1 MAQAASAK
9 KVVIVPI
16 KTMDIVEGIQS
27 IQKKKVAAYCRVSTD
42 SEEQKE
48 SYTNQVNY
56 YTQYIQNNL
65 EWEMADIYA
74 DEGITGTSTKN
85 RTHFNRMIQ
94 DARNGKLDLILV
106 KSISRF
112 ARNTLDLLKYVRELK
127 SLGVAVF
134 FEREN
139 INTLDTTGEVLL
151 TILSSLAQDESR
163 NISENSRWGIL
174 RGFQNGKVFCNTN
187 RFLGYDKDEHGEL
200 VINEKEAEIVRRIYE
215 EYLDGKSYQA
225 IARGLMRDHIKTVTG
240 GDTWWDSSITLILT
254 NEKYYGALL
263 QQKTVTVDFLTHK
276 RIRNKGQEQQ
286 YLIEDNHEPI
296 VSKEIFE
303 AVQKEKERRAKL
315 KGSVMGESKRYSSK
329 YALSSKVYC
338 GCCGAIFKRRTWNSN
353 NPSKKVVWQ
362 CKTYVNEGKAVCDA
376 KSVDEQILHSAFV
389 RVFNQ
394 MYENKERFIRTL
406 KANIESILSSKVGQ
420 EPLLDIEGQ
429 MQQLKFDLKELVN
442 LKLRNQIDETIYDEE
457 TNRLSSE
464 LNELRQ
470 QLLILEE
477 EEDRKEKIKE
487 RVDEIIQLLNSRQ
500 DILEQFDDN
509 LFNALVEKITILSPA
524 HFVFTL
530 KSGMSIDEIIED

>member
-1 MAQAASAK
+1 MAQAATAK
-9 KVVIVPI
+9 KVVIVPV
-16 KTMDIVEGIQS
+16 KTLDIVEGIQP

-48 SYTNQVNY
+48 SYTNQVNH

-85 RTHFNRMIQ
+85 RTQFNRMIQ

-187 RFLGYDKDEHGEL
+187 RFLGYDKDEQGEL
-200 VINEKEAEIVRRIYE
+200 VINEPEAEIVRRIYE

-362 CKTYVNEGKAVCDA
+362 CKTYVNEGKVACDA
-376 KSVDEQILHSAFV
+376 KSVDEQVLHSAFV
-389 RVFNQ
+389 RLFNR
-394 MYENKERFIRTL
+394 MYENKERLIKTL
-406 KANIESILSSKVGQ
+406 KGNIVSVLSSRVEQ
-420 EPLLDIEGQ
+420 ETLLDIEGK
-429 MQQLKFDLKELVN
+429 MQQLKSDLKELVN
-442 LKLRNQIDETIYDEE
+442 LKLRNQIDESVYDEE

-470 QLLILEE
+470 QMLILEE
-477 EEDRKEKIKE
+477 EEDQKAKIKE
-487 RVDEIIQLLNSRQ
+487 RVDEIIQVLSSRQ

-530 KSGMSIDEIIED
+530 KSGMSIDEILD

>member
-1 MAQAASAK
+1 MAQAATAK
-9 KVVIVPI
+9 KIVVVPI

-48 SYTNQVNY
+48 SYTNQVNH

-174 RGFQNGKVFCNTN
+174 RGFQNGKVFCNTT

-200 VINEKEAEIVRRIYE
+200 VINEPEAEIVRRIYE

-263 QQKTVTVDFLTHK
+263 QQKTVTVGFLTHK

-286 YLIEDNHEPI
+286 YLIENNHEPI
-296 VSKEIFE
+296 VSKELFE
-303 AVQKEKERRAKL
+303 AVQKEKARRAKL
-315 KGSVMGESKRYSSK
+315 KGNVMGESKRYSSK

-362 CKTYVNEGKAVCDA
+362 CKTYVNEGKAACAA
-376 KSVDEQILHSAFV
+376 KSVDEQVLHSAFV
-389 RVFNQ
+389 RLFNR
-394 MYENKERFIRTL
+394 MYENKKRLIKTL
-406 KANIESILSSKVGQ
+406 KGNIESILSSKVEQ

-429 MQQLKFDLKELVN
+429 MQQLKSDLKELVN
-442 LKLRNQIDETIYDEE
+442 LKLRNQIDEIVYNEE

-470 QLLILEE
+470 QMLILEE
-477 EEDRKEKIKE
+477 EDDQKEKIKE
-487 RVDEIIQLLNSRQ
+487 RVDEIIQILSSRQ

-524 HFVFTL
+524 HFIFSL
-530 KSGMSIDEIIED
+530 KSGMSIDEILD

>member
-1 MAQAASAK
+1 MAQAATAK

-16 KTMDIVEGIQS
+16 KTLDIVEGIQS

-48 SYTNQVNY
+48 SYTNQVNH

-74 DEGITGTSTKN
+74 DEGISGTNTKN

-174 RGFQNGKVFCNTN
+174 RGFQNGKVFCNTT

-200 VINEKEAEIVRRIYE
+200 VINEPEAEIVRRIYE

-276 RIRNKGQEQQ
+276 RIKNKGQEQQ
-286 YLIEDNHEPI
+286 YFIEDNHEPI

-303 AVQKEKERRAKL
+303 AVQKEKKRRAQL

-362 CKTYVNEGKAVCDA
+362 CRTNVNEGKAACAA
-376 KSVDEQILHSAFV
+376 KAVDEQVVHSAFV
-389 RVFNQ
+389 RLFNR
-394 MYENKERFIRTL
+394 MYENKERLIKTL
-406 KANIESILSSKVGQ
+406 KGNIVSVLSSRVEQ
-420 EPLLDIEGQ
+420 ETLLDIEGK
-429 MQQLKFDLKELVN
+429 MQQLKSDLKELVN

-477 EEDRKEKIKE
+477 EEDRKEKVKE
-487 RVDEIIQLLNSRQ
+487 RVDEIIQVLSSRQ

>member
-1 MAQAASAK
+1 MAQAATAK

-16 KTMDIVEGIQS
+16 KTMDIVEGIQP
-27 IQKKKVAAYCRVSTD
+27 ILKKKVAAYCRVSTD

-225 IARGLMRDHIKTVTG
+225 IARGLMRDHIKTAAG
-240 GDTWWDSSITLILT
+240 GSRWWDSSITLILT

-276 RIRNKGQEQQ
+276 RIKNKGQEQQ
-286 YLIEDNHEPI
+286 YFIEDNHEPI

-303 AVQKEKERRAKL
+303 AVQKEKKRRAKL
-315 KGSVMGESKRYSSK
+315 KGSVMGESKRYSNK

-338 GCCGAIFKRRTWNSN
+338 GCCGVIFKRRTWNSN

-362 CKTYVNEGKAVCDA
+362 CRTNVNEGKAACAA
-376 KSVDEQILHSAFV
+376 KAVDEQVVHSAFV
-389 RVFNQ
+389 RLFNR
-394 MYENKERFIRTL
+394 MYENKERFMKTL
-406 KANIESILSSKVGQ
+406 KANIVSVLSSKPGQ
-420 EPLLDIEGQ
+420 EQLLDIEGQ
-429 MQQLKFDLKELVN
+429 MQQLKSDLKELVN
-442 LKLRNQIDETIYDEE
+442 LKLRNQMDETVYDEE

-470 QLLILEE
+470 QMLKLEE
-477 EEDRKEKIKE
+477 EEDQKEKIKE
-487 RVDEIIQLLNSRQ
+487 RIDEIIQLLSSRQ
-500 DILEQFDDN
+500 DILKQFDDN

-530 KSGMSIDEIIED
+530 KSGMSIDEILD

>member
-1 MAQAASAK
+1 MAQAVTAK
-9 KVVIVPI
+9 KVVVVPI

-48 SYTNQVNY
+48 SYTNQVNH

-74 DEGITGTSTKN
+74 DEGITGTNTKN
-85 RTHFNRMIQ
+85 RTQFNRMIQ

-174 RGFQNGKVFCNTN
+174 RGFQNGKVFCNTT

-200 VINEKEAEIVRRIYE
+200 VINEPEAEIVRRIYE

-276 RIRNKGQEQQ
+276 RVRNKGQEQQ

-296 VSKEIFE
+296 VSKELFE
-303 AVQKEKERRAKL
+303 AVQKEKEWRAKL
-315 KGSVMGESKRYSSK
+315 KGNVMGDSKRYSSK

-353 NPSKKVVWQ
+353 NLSKKVVWQ
-362 CKTYVNEGKAVCDA
+362 CKTYVNKGKVACDA
-376 KSVDEQILHSAFV
+376 KSVDEQVLHSAFV
-389 RVFNQ
+389 RLFNR
-394 MYENKERFIRTL
+394 MYENKKGFMKTL
-406 KANIESILSSKVGQ
+406 KANIESALSSRVEQ
-420 EPLLDIEGQ
+420 TSLLDIEGQ
-429 MQQLKFDLKELVN
+429 MQQLKSDLKELVN
-442 LKLRNQIDETIYDEE
+442 LKLRNQIDETVYDEE

-470 QLLILEE
+470 QKLTLEQE
-477 EEDRKEKIKE
+477 HEQQAKIKE
-487 RVDEIIQLLNSRQ
+487 RVDEIIQLLNLRK

-530 KSGMSIDEIIED
+530 KSGLSIDEIIG

>member
-1 MAQAASAK
+1 MAQAATAK

-48 SYTNQVNY
+48 SYTNQVNH

-65 EWEMADIYA
+65 EWEMADIFA

-85 RTHFNRMIQ
+85 RTHFNRMIK

-174 RGFQNGKVFCNTN
+174 RGFQNGKVFCNTT

-225 IARGLMRDHIKTVTG
+225 IARGLMRDHIKTAAG
-240 GDTWWDSSITLILT
+240 GSRWWDSSITLILT

-276 RIRNKGQEQQ
+276 RIKNKGQEQQ
-286 YLIEDNHEPI
+286 YFIEDNHEPI

-303 AVQKEKERRAKL
+303 AVQKEKKRRAKL
-315 KGSVMGESKRYSSK
+315 KGSVMGESKRYSNK

-338 GCCGAIFKRRTWNSN
+338 GRCGVIFKRRTWNSN

-362 CKTYVNEGKAVCDA
+362 CRTNVNEGKAACAA
-376 KSVDEQILHSAFV
+376 KAVDEQVVHSAFV
-389 RVFNQ
+389 RLFNR
-394 MYENKERFIRTL
+394 MYENKERFMKTL
-406 KANIESILSSKVGQ
+406 KANIISVLSSKPGQ
-420 EPLLDIEGQ
+420 EQLLDIEGK
-429 MQQLKFDLKELVN
+429 MQQLKSDLKELVN
-442 LKLRNQIDETIYDEE
+442 LKLRNQMDETVYDEE

-470 QLLILEE
+470 QMLKLEE
-477 EEDRKEKIKE
+477 EEDQKEKIKE
-487 RVDEIIQLLNSRQ
+487 QIDEIIQLLSSRQ
-500 DILEQFDDN
+500 DILKQFDDN

-530 KSGMSIDEIIED
+530 KSGMSIDEILD

>member
-1 MAQAASAK
+1 MAQAATAK
-9 KVVIVPI
+9 KVVVVPI

-48 SYTNQVNY
+48 SYTNQVNH

-85 RTHFNRMIQ
+85 RTQFNRMIQ

-200 VINEKEAEIVRRIYE
+200 VINEPEAEIVRRIYE

-296 VSKEIFE
+296 VSKELFE
-303 AVQKEKERRAKL
+303 AVQKEKERRARL
-315 KGSVMGESKRYSSK
+315 KGNVMGESKRYSSK

-362 CKTYVNEGKAVCDA
+362 CKTYVNKGKVACDA
-376 KSVDEQILHSAFV
+376 KSVDEPILHSAFV
-389 RVFNQ
+389 RLFNR
-394 MYENKERFIRTL
+394 MYENKKGFMKTL
-406 KANIESILSSKVGQ
+406 KANIESVLSSKVGQ

-429 MQQLKFDLKELVN
+429 MQQLKSDLKELVN
-442 LKLRNQIDETIYDEE
+442 LKLRNQIDEAVYEEE

-470 QLLILEE
+470 QKLTLEHE
-477 EEDRKEKIKE
+477 HEQQAKIKE
-487 RVDEIIQLLNSRQ
+487 RVDEIIQVLSSRK

-509 LFNALVEKITILSPA
+509 LFNALVEKITVLSPA

-530 KSGMSIDEIIED
+530 KSGMSIDEILD

>member
-1 MAQAASAK
+1 MAQATTAK
-9 KVVIVPI
+9 KVVVVPI
-16 KTMDIVEGIQS
+16 KTMDIVEGIQT

-48 SYTNQVNY
+48 SYTNQVNH

-85 RTHFNRMIQ
+85 RTQFNRMIQ

-200 VINEKEAEIVRRIYE
+200 VINESEAEIVRRIYE

-276 RIRNKGQEQQ
+276 RVRNKGQEQQ

-296 VSKEIFE
+296 VSKELFE

-315 KGSVMGESKRYSSK
+315 KGSVMGDSKRYSSK

-362 CKTYVNEGKAVCDA
+362 CKTYVNKGKVACDA
-376 KSVDEQILHSAFV
+376 KSVDEPILHSAFV
-389 RVFNQ
+389 RVFNR
-394 MYENKERFIRTL
+394 MYENKKGLIKTL
-406 KANIESILSSKVGQ
+406 KGNIESALSSKVGQ
-420 EPLLDIEGQ
+420 EPLLDIEGK
-429 MQQLKFDLKELVN
+429 MHQLKSDLKELVN
-442 LKLRNQIDETIYDEE
+442 LKLRNQIDEAVYEEE

-464 LNELRQ
+464 LNEMRQ
-470 QLLILEE
+470 QKLTLEQE
-477 EEDRKEKIKE
+477 HEQQAKIKE
-487 RVDEIIQLLNSRQ
+487 RVDEIIQVLSLRE
-500 DILEQFDDN
+500 DVLEQFDDN

-530 KSGMSIDEIIED
+530 KSGMDIDEILD

>member
-1 MAQAASAK
+1 MAQATTAK
-9 KVVIVPI
+9 KVVVVPI

-65 EWEMADIYA
+65 EWEMADIFA

-187 RFLGYDKDEHGEL
+187 RFLGYDKDDHGEL

-296 VSKEIFE
+296 VSKELFE
-303 AVQKEKERRAKL
+303 AVQKEKARRAKL
-315 KGSVMGESKRYSSK
+315 KGNVMGESKRYSSK

-362 CKTYVNEGKAVCDA
+362 CKTYVNEGKTACDA
-376 KSVDEQILHSAFV
+376 KSVDEQVLHSAFV
-389 RVFNQ
+389 RLFNR
-394 MYENKERFIRTL
+394 MYENKERLIKTL
-406 KANIESILSSKVGQ
+406 KGNIVSVLSSRVEQ
-420 EPLLDIEGQ
+420 ETLLDIEGK
-429 MQQLKFDLKELVN
+429 MQQLKSDLKELVN
-442 LKLRNQIDETIYDEE
+442 LKLRNQIDESVYDEE

-470 QLLILEE
+470 QMLILEE
-477 EEDRKEKIKE
+477 EEDQKAKIKE
-487 RVDEIIQLLNSRQ
+487 RVDEIIQVLSSRQ
-500 DILEQFDDN
+500 DILKQFDDN

>member
-1 MAQAASAK
+1 MAKVLK
-9 KVVIVPI
+9 KVVVVPVRTI
-16 KTMDIVEGIQS
+16 DSVDGIPQ
-27 IQKKKVAAYCRVSTD
+27 IQKKRVAAYCRVSTD

-56 YTQYIQNNL
+56 YTSHIYNNA
-65 EWEMADIYA
+65 EWEMGEIYA
-74 DEGITGTSTKN
+74 DEGITGTNTKN
-85 RTHFNRMIQ
+85 RTQFNRMIQ
-94 DARNGKLDLILV
+94 DARNGKIDLILV

-112 ARNTLDLLKYVRELK
+112 SRNTLDLLKYVRELK
-127 SLGVAVF
+127 GLGVAVL

-174 RGFQNGKVFCNTN
+174 RGFQNGKVFCNTT

-200 VINEKEAEIVRRIYE
+200 VINEQEAEIVRRIYE

-225 IARGLMRDHIKTVTG
+225 IADGLMRDQIKTATG

-276 RIRNKGQEQQ
+276 RIKNRGQEQQ

-296 VSKEIFE
+296 VSKEMFDS
-303 AVQKEKERRAKL
+303 VQKEKDRRARL
-315 KGSVMGESKRYSSK
+315 KGNVIGDRKKYSSK
-329 YALSSKVYC
+329 YPLSSKVFC
-338 GCCGAIFKRRTWNSN
+338 GCCGANFKRRTWNSN

-362 CKTYVNEGKAVCDA
+362 CRTYVNEGKEVCDA
-376 KSVDEQILHSAFV
+376 KSVDEQGLQNAFV
-389 RVFNQ
+389 RVFNR
-394 MYENKERFIRTL
+394 MYENKEAFIQTL
-406 KANIESILSSKVGQ
+406 KANIESVLTKRAGQ
-420 EPLLDIEGQ
+420 EPLLEIARHIEQ
-429 MQQLKFDLKELVN
+429 FKSDLKGLVN
-442 LKLRNQIDETIYDEE
+442 LKLRNQIDEAVYNEE
-457 TNRLSSE
+457 NVRISGE

-470 QLLILEE
+470 QKILLEKDN
-477 EEDRKEKIKE
+477 DRKTQIKD
-487 RVDEIIQLLNSRQ
+487 RVDEMIQVLSLRQ
-500 DILEQFDDN
+500 DVLIQFDDN

-524 HFVFTL
+524 HFIFTM
-530 KSGMSIDEIIED
+530 KSGLNIDEILD

>member
-1 MAQAASAK
+1 MAQAATAK

-48 SYTNQVNY
+48 SYTNQVNH

-74 DEGITGTSTKN
+74 DEGISGTNTKN

-200 VINEKEAEIVRRIYE
+200 VINEQEAEIVRRIYE

-225 IARGLMRDHIKTVTG
+225 IARGLMRDKIKTVTG

-276 RIRNKGQEQQ
+276 RIKNKGQEQQ
-286 YLIEDNHEPI
+286 YFIEDSHEPI
-296 VSKEIFE
+296 VPKEIFE

-315 KGSVMGESKRYSSK
+315 KGSVMGEGKRYSSK

-362 CKTYVNEGKAVCDA
+362 CKTYVNEGRVACDA
-376 KSVDEQILHSAFV
+376 KSVDEQVLHSAFV
-389 RVFNQ
+389 RLFNR
-394 MYENKERFIRTL
+394 MYENKKEFIKTL
-406 KANIESILSSKVGQ
+406 KANVESVLSSRVEQ
-420 EPLLDIEGQ
+420 ETLLNIEGQ
-429 MQQLKFDLKELVN
+429 MQQLKSDLKELVN
-442 LKLRNQIDETIYDEE
+442 LKLRNQIDEIVYDEE

-470 QLLILEE
+470 QMLILEE
-477 EEDRKEKIKE
+477 EEDQNERIKE
-487 RVDEIIQLLNSRQ
+487 RIDEIIQILSSRHY
-500 DILEQFDDN
+500 ILEQFDDN

-530 KSGMSIDEIIED
+530 KSGMSIDEILD

>member
-1 MAQAASAK
+1 MAQATTAK
-9 KVVIVPI
+9 KVVVVPI

-48 SYTNQVNY
+48 SYTNQVNH

-74 DEGITGTSTKN
+74 DEGISGTNTKN

-174 RGFQNGKVFCNTN
+174 RGFQNGKVFCNTT

-200 VINEKEAEIVRRIYE
+200 VINEPEAEIVRRIYE

-296 VSKEIFE
+296 VSKELFE

-362 CKTYVNEGKAVCDA
+362 CKTYVNKGKVACDA
-376 KSVDEQILHSAFV
+376 KSVDEQVLHFAFV
-389 RVFNQ
+389 RLFNR
-394 MYENKERFIRTL
+394 MYKNKKGFMKTL
-406 KANIESILSSKVGQ
+406 KANIESVLSSKVGQ

-429 MQQLKFDLKELVN
+429 MQQLKSDLKELVN
-442 LKLRNQIDETIYDEE
+442 LKLRNQIDEAVYEEE

-470 QLLILEE
+470 QKLTLEQE
-477 EEDRKEKIKE
+477 HEQKAQLKE
-487 RVDEIIQLLNSRQ
+487 RVDEIIQVLSTQQ

-530 KSGMSIDEIIED
+530 KSGMDIDEILD

>member
-1 MAQAASAK
+1 MAQAATAK
-9 KVVIVPI
+9 KVVVVPI

-48 SYTNQVNY
+48 SYTNQVNH

-200 VINEKEAEIVRRIYE
+200 VINEPEAEIVRRIYE

-286 YLIEDNHEPI
+286 YLIENNHEPI

-362 CKTYVNEGKAVCDA
+362 CKTYVNEGKVACDA
-376 KSVDEQILHSAFV
+376 KSVDEPVLHSAFV
-389 RVFNQ
+389 RLFNR
-394 MYENKERFIRTL
+394 MYENKKGFMKTL
-406 KANIESILSSKVGQ
+406 KANIESVLSSKVGQ

-429 MQQLKFDLKELVN
+429 MQQLKSDLKELVN
-442 LKLRNQIDETIYDEE
+442 LKLRNQIDEIVYNEE

-470 QLLILEE
+470 QMLILEE
-477 EEDRKEKIKE
+477 EEDQKEKTKE
-487 RVDEIIQLLNSRQ
+487 RVDEIIQLLSSRQ

-530 KSGMSIDEIIED
+530 KSGMSIDEILD

>member
-1 MAQAASAK
+1 MAQAATAK
-9 KVVIVPI
+9 KVVIVPV
-16 KTMDIVEGIQS
+16 KTLDIVEGIQP

-48 SYTNQVNY
+48 SYTNQVNH
-56 YTQYIQNNL
+56 YTKYIQNNL

-174 RGFQNGKVFCNTN
+174 RGFQNGKVFCNTT

-200 VINEKEAEIVRRIYE
+200 VINEPEAEIVRRIYE

-276 RIRNKGQEQQ
+276 RIKNKGQEQQ
-286 YLIEDNHEPI
+286 YFIEDNHEPI

-303 AVQKEKERRAKL
+303 AVQKEKKRRAKL

-362 CKTYVNEGKAVCDA
+362 CKTYVNEGKTACDA
-376 KSVDEQILHSAFV
+376 KSVDEQVLHSAFV
-389 RVFNQ
+389 RLFNR
-394 MYENKERFIRTL
+394 MYENKERLMKTL
-406 KANIESILSSKVGQ
+406 KANIESVLSSKVGQ
-420 EPLLDIEGQ
+420 EPLLDIEGKI
-429 MQQLKFDLKELVN
+429 QQLKSDLKELVN
-442 LKLRNQIDETIYDEE
+442 LKLRNQIDEIVYDEE
-457 TNRLSSE
+457 TNRLSGE

-470 QLLILEE
+470 QMLILEE
-477 EEDRKEKIKE
+477 EEDQKEKIKE

-524 HFVFTL
+524 HFIFTL
-530 KSGMSIDEIIED
+530 KSGMSMDEVLD

>member
-1 MAQAASAK
+1 MAQAATAK
-9 KVVIVPI
+9 KVVVVPI
-16 KTMDIVEGIQS
+16 KTMDIVEGTQS

-48 SYTNQVNY
+48 SYTNQVNH

-174 RGFQNGKVFCNTN
+174 RGFQNGKVFCNTT

-200 VINEKEAEIVRRIYE
+200 VINEPEAEIVRRIYE

-286 YLIEDNHEPI
+286 YLIENNHEPI
-296 VSKEIFE
+296 VSKEIFD

-376 KSVDEQILHSAFV
+376 KSVDEQVLHSAFV
-389 RVFNQ
+389 RLFNR
-394 MYENKERFIRTL
+394 MYKNKKGFIKTL
-406 KANIESILSSKVGQ
+406 KGNIESILSSRVEQKS
-420 EPLLDIEGQ
+420 LLDIEGQ
-429 MQQLKFDLKELVN
+429 MQQLKSDLKELVN
-442 LKLRNQIDETIYDEE
+442 LKLRNQIDESVYDEE

-470 QLLILEE
+470 QMLILEE
-477 EEDRKEKIKE
+477 EEDQKAKIKE
-487 RVDEIIQLLNSRQ
+487 RVDEIIQVLSTQQ

-509 LFNALVEKITILSPA
+509 LFNALVEKIMILSPA

-530 KSGMSIDEIIED
+530 KSGMSIDEILD

>member
-1 MAQAASAK
+1 MAQAAIAK
-9 KVVIVPI
+9 KVVIVPV
-16 KTMDIVEGIQS
+16 KTLDIVEGIQS

-48 SYTNQVNY
+48 SYSNQVNH
-56 YTQYIQNNL
+56 YTKYIQNNL

-187 RFLGYDKDEHGEL
+187 RFLGYDKDEQGEL
-200 VINEKEAEIVRRIYE
+200 VINEPEAEIVRRIYE

-225 IARGLMRDHIKTVTG
+225 IARGLMRDKIKTVTG

-303 AVQKEKERRAKL
+303 AVQKEKARRAKL
-315 KGSVMGESKRYSSK
+315 KGNVMGESKRYSSK

-362 CKTYVNEGKAVCDA
+362 CKTYVNEGKVACAA
-376 KSVDEQILHSAFV
+376 KSVDEQVLHSAFV
-389 RVFNQ
+389 RLFNR
-394 MYENKERFIRTL
+394 MYKNKKGFIKTL
-406 KANIESILSSKVGQ
+406 KANIESVLSRKVGQ
-420 EPLLDIEGQ
+420 ETLLNIEGQ
-429 MQQLKFDLKELVN
+429 MQQLKSDLKELVN
-442 LKLRNQIDETIYDEE
+442 LKLRNQIDEIVYDEE
-457 TNRLSSE
+457 TNRLSNE

-470 QLLILEE
+470 QKLTLEQE
-477 EEDRKEKIKE
+477 HEQQAKIKE
-487 RVDEIIQLLNSRQ
+487 RVDEIIQILSLRK

-530 KSGMSIDEIIED
+530 KSGMSIDEILD

>member
-1 MAQAASAK
+1 MAQAATAK
-9 KVVIVPI
+9 KVVVVPI

-48 SYTNQVNY
+48 SYTNQVNH

-74 DEGITGTSTKN
+74 DEGISGTNTKN

-174 RGFQNGKVFCNTN
+174 RGFQNGKVFCNTT

-200 VINEKEAEIVRRIYE
+200 VINEPEAEIVRRIYE
-215 EYLDGKSYQA
+215 EYLDEKSYQA

-276 RIRNKGQEQQ
+276 RIKNKGQEQQ
-286 YLIEDNHEPI
+286 YFIEDNHEPI

-362 CKTYVNEGKAVCDA
+362 CKTYVNEGKVACDA
-376 KSVDEQILHSAFV
+376 KSVDEQVLHSAFV
-389 RVFNQ
+389 RLFNR
-394 MYENKERFIRTL
+394 MYENKERLIKTL
-406 KANIESILSSKVGQ
+406 KANIESVLSSRVEQKS
-420 EPLLDIEGQ
+420 LLDIEGQ
-429 MQQLKFDLKELVN
+429 MQQLKSDLKELVN
-442 LKLRNQIDETIYDEE
+442 LKLRNQIDEAVYEEE

-470 QLLILEE
+470 QKLTLEQE
-477 EEDRKEKIKE
+477 HDQKAKIKE
-487 RVDEIIQLLNSRQ
+487 RVDEIIQILSLRK
-500 DILEQFDDN
+500 DILKQFDDN

-530 KSGMSIDEIIED
+530 KSGMDIDEILD

>member
-1 MAQAASAK
+1 MSQAATAK

-16 KTMDIVEGIQS
+16 KTLDIVEGIQS

-48 SYTNQVNY
+48 SYTNQVNH

-74 DEGITGTSTKN
+74 DEGISGTNTKN

-200 VINEKEAEIVRRIYE
+200 VINEPEAEIVRRIYE

-276 RIRNKGQEQQ
+276 RIKNKGQEQQ
-286 YLIEDNHEPI
+286 YFIEDNHEPI

-315 KGSVMGESKRYSSK
+315 KGNVMGNSKRYSSK
-329 YALSSKVYC
+329 YVLSSKVYC
-338 GCCGAIFKRRTWNSN
+338 GCCGVIFKRRTWNSN

-362 CKTYVNEGKAVCDA
+362 CKTYVNKGRAVCDA
-376 KSVDEQILHSAFV
+376 KSVDEQVLHSAFV
-389 RVFNQ
+389 RLFNR
-394 MYENKERFIRTL
+394 MYENKERFMKTL
-406 KANIESILSSKVGQ
+406 KGNIVSVLSSKVGQ
-420 EPLLDIEGQ
+420 EQLLDIEGK
-429 MQQLKFDLKELVN
+429 MQQLKSDLKELVN
-442 LKLRNQIDETIYDEE
+442 LKLRNQIDEIVYGEE

-470 QLLILEE
+470 QMLILEE
-477 EEDRKEKIKE
+477 EEDQKEKIKE
-487 RVDEIIQLLNSRQ
+487 RVDEIIQLLSSQQ

-530 KSGMSIDEIIED
+530 KSGMSMDEIIEG

>member
-1 MAQAASAK
+1 MAQAATAK

-48 SYTNQVNY
+48 SYTNQVNH
-56 YTQYIQNNL
+56 YTQHIQNNL

-74 DEGITGTSTKN
+74 DEGISGTNTKN

-187 RFLGYDKDEHGEL
+187 RFLGYDKDEQGEL

-225 IARGLMRDHIKTVTG
+225 IARGLMRDHIKTAAG
-240 GDTWWDSSITLILT
+240 GSRWWDSSITLILT

-303 AVQKEKERRAKL
+303 AVQKEKARRAKL
-315 KGSVMGESKRYSSK
+315 KGNVMGESKRYSSK

-338 GCCGAIFKRRTWNSN
+338 GCCGTIFKRRTWNSN

-362 CKTYVNEGKAVCDA
+362 CKTYVNEGKAACDT
-376 KSVDEQILHSAFV
+376 KSVDEQVLHSAFV
-389 RVFNQ
+389 RLFNR
-394 MYENKERFIRTL
+394 MYENKERFMKTL
-406 KANIESILSSKVGQ
+406 KGNIVSVLSSKVGQ
-420 EPLLDIEGQ
+420 EQLLDIEGK
-429 MQQLKFDLKELVN
+429 MQQLKSDLKELVN
-442 LKLRNQIDETIYDEE
+442 LKLRNQIDEIVYGEE

-470 QLLILEE
+470 QMLILEE
-477 EEDRKEKIKE
+477 EEDQKEKIKE
-487 RVDEIIQLLNSRQ
+487 RVDEIIQLLSSQQ

-530 KSGMSIDEIIED
+530 KSGMSMDEII

>member
-1 MAQAASAK
+1 MGQAATAK
-9 KVVIVPI
+9 KVVIVPV
-16 KTMDIVEGIQS
+16 KTLDIVEGIQS

-48 SYTNQVNY
+48 SYTNQVNH

-74 DEGITGTSTKN
+74 DEGITGTTTKN
-85 RTHFNRMIQ
+85 RTQFNRMIQ

-174 RGFQNGKVFCNTN
+174 RGFQNGKVFCNTT
-187 RFLGYDKDEHGEL
+187 RFLGYDKDEQGEL
-200 VINEKEAEIVRRIYE
+200 VINESEAEIVRRIYE
-215 EYLDGKSYQA
+215 EYLDGKSYQV

-296 VSKEIFE
+296 VSKELFE

-362 CKTYVNEGKAVCDA
+362 CKTYVNKGKVACDA
-376 KSVDEQILHSAFV
+376 KSVDEPILHSAFV
-389 RVFNQ
+389 RLFNR
-394 MYENKERFIRTL
+394 MYKNKKGFMKTL
-406 KANIESILSSKVGQ
+406 KANIESVLSSRVGQ

-429 MQQLKFDLKELVN
+429 MQQLKSDLKELVN
-442 LKLRNQIDETIYDEE
+442 LKLRNQMDETVYAEE

-470 QLLILEE
+470 QKLTLEQE
-477 EEDRKEKIKE
+477 HEQQAKIKE
-487 RVDEIIQLLNSRQ
+487 RVDEIIQVLSTQQ
-500 DILEQFDDN
+500 DILEQFNDN

-530 KSGMSIDEIIED
+530 KSGMSIDEILD

>member
-1 MAQAASAK
+1 MAQAATAK
-9 KVVIVPI
+9 KVVVVPI

-48 SYTNQVNY
+48 SYTNQVNH
-56 YTQYIQNNL
+56 YTKYIQNNL

-174 RGFQNGKVFCNTN
+174 RGFQNGKVFCNTT

-200 VINEKEAEIVRRIYE
+200 VINEPEAEIVRRIYE

-276 RIRNKGQEQQ
+276 RIKNKGQEQQ
-286 YLIEDNHEPI
+286 YFIEDNHEPI

-303 AVQKEKERRAKL
+303 AVQKEKKRRAKL

-362 CKTYVNEGKAVCDA
+362 CKTYVDEGKTACDA
-376 KSVDEQILHSAFV
+376 KSVDEQVLHSAFV
-389 RVFNQ
+389 RLFNR
-394 MYENKERFIRTL
+394 MYENKERLIKTL
-406 KANIESILSSKVGQ
+406 KGNIVSVLSSRVEQ
-420 EPLLDIEGQ
+420 ETLLDIEGK
-429 MQQLKFDLKELVN
+429 MQQLKSDLKELVN
-442 LKLRNQIDETIYDEE
+442 LKLRNQIDESVYDEE

-464 LNELRQ
+464 LNDLRQ
-470 QLLILEE
+470 QMLKLEE
-477 EEDRKEKIKE
+477 EEDQKEKIKE
-487 RVDEIIQLLNSRQ
+487 RVDEIIQILSSRH

-509 LFNALVEKITILSPA
+509 LFNALVEKITVLSPA

-530 KSGMSIDEIIED
+530 KSGMSIDEILD

>member
-1 MAQAASAK
+1 MAQAATAK
-9 KVVIVPI
+9 KVVVVPI

-48 SYTNQVNY
+48 SYTNQVNH

-65 EWEMADIYA
+65 EWEMVDIYA

-85 RTHFNRMIQ
+85 RTQFNRMIQ

-200 VINEKEAEIVRRIYE
+200 VINEPEAEIVRRIYE

-296 VSKEIFE
+296 VSKELFE
-303 AVQKEKERRAKL
+303 AVQKEKERRARL
-315 KGSVMGESKRYSSK
+315 KGNVMGESKRYSSK

-362 CKTYVNEGKAVCDA
+362 CKTYVNKGKVACDA
-376 KSVDEQILHSAFV
+376 KSVDEPILHSAFV
-389 RVFNQ
+389 RLFNR
-394 MYENKERFIRTL
+394 MYENKKGFMKTL
-406 KANIESILSSKVGQ
+406 KANIESVLSSKVGQ

-429 MQQLKFDLKELVN
+429 MQQLKSDLKELVN
-442 LKLRNQIDETIYDEE
+442 LKLRNQIDEAVYEEE

-470 QLLILEE
+470 QKLTLEHE
-477 EEDRKEKIKE
+477 HEQQAKIKE
-487 RVDEIIQLLNSRQ
+487 RVDEIIQVLSSRK

-509 LFNALVEKITILSPA
+509 LFNALVEKITVLSPA

-530 KSGMSIDEIIED
+530 KSGMSIDEILD

>member
-1 MAQAASAK
+1 MAQTTTAK
-9 KVVIVPI
+9 KVVVVPI

-48 SYTNQVNY
+48 SYTNQVNH

-74 DEGITGTSTKN
+74 DEGITGTNTKN

-174 RGFQNGKVFCNTN
+174 RGFQNGKVFCNTT

-200 VINEKEAEIVRRIYE
+200 VINEPEAEIVRRIYE

-225 IARGLMRDHIKTVTG
+225 IARNLMRDHIKTVTG

-276 RIRNKGQEQQ
+276 RVRNKGQEQQ

-296 VSKEIFE
+296 VSKELFE

-315 KGSVMGESKRYSSK
+315 KGSVMGDSKRYSSK

-362 CKTYVNEGKAVCDA
+362 CKTYVNKGKVACDA
-376 KSVDEQILHSAFV
+376 KSVDEPILHSAFV
-389 RVFNQ
+389 RLFNR
-394 MYENKERFIRTL
+394 MYKNKKGFMKTL
-406 KANIESILSSKVGQ
+406 KANIESVLSSRVEQ
-420 EPLLDIEGQ
+420 TSLLDIEGQ
-429 MQQLKFDLKELVN
+429 MQQLKSDLKELVN
-442 LKLRNQIDETIYDEE
+442 LKLRNQIDEAVYEEE

-470 QLLILEE
+470 QKLTLEQE
-477 EEDRKEKIKE
+477 HEQQAKIKE
-487 RVDEIIQLLNSRQ
+487 RVDEIIQVLSLRE

-530 KSGMSIDEIIED
+530 KSGMSIDEILD

>member
-1 MAQAASAK
+1 MVQAATAK

-48 SYTNQVNY
+48 SYTNQVNH

-85 RTHFNRMIQ
+85 RTQFNRMIQ

-200 VINEKEAEIVRRIYE
+200 VINEPEAEIVRRIYE

-296 VSKEIFE
+296 VSKELFE
-303 AVQKEKERRAKL
+303 AVQKEKEWRAKL
-315 KGSVMGESKRYSSK
+315 KGNVMGDSKRYSSK

-362 CKTYVNEGKAVCDA
+362 CKTYVNKGKVACDA
-376 KSVDEQILHSAFV
+376 KSVDEPILHSAFV
-389 RVFNQ
+389 RLFNR
-394 MYENKERFIRTL
+394 MYENKKGFMKTL
-406 KANIESILSSKVGQ
+406 KANIESVLSSKVGQ

-429 MQQLKFDLKELVN
+429 MQQLKSDLKELVN
-442 LKLRNQIDETIYDEE
+442 LKLRNQIDEIVYDEE

-470 QLLILEE
+470 QKLTLEQE
-477 EEDRKEKIKE
+477 HEQQAKVKE
-487 RVDEIIQLLNSRQ
+487 RVDEIIQILSSRQ

-530 KSGMSIDEIIED
+530 KSGMDIDEILD